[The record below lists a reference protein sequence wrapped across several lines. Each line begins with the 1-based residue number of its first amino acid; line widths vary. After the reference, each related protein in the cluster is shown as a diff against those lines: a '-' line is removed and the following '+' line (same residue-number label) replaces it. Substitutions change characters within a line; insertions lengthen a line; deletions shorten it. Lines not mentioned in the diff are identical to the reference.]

1 MTVAALAA
9 RARGGAWLVWAACVL
24 TAGCATLHSADQGEG
39 ATAVDAPFALQGRLS
54 AKHGDRALAA
64 HVDWRHAPPADDT
77 IALAAP
83 MGQTLAVMTR
93 GPDGVTIDEG
103 NGRHGAAHSF
113 DELTSTAFGVA
124 IPVSGLAWWVRGVP
138 HPGSPYRGQR
148 DGGERL
154 QTLDQDGWA
163 IVYGYADAAAAL
175 PRRVTL
181 TYPDIELRLV
191 IDAWN

>member
-1 MTVAALAA
+1 MALAA
-9 RARGGAWLVWAACVL
+9 CLLV
-24 TAGCATLHSADQGEG
+24 AGCASLHPADQSEG
-39 ATAVDAPFALQGRLS
+39 TQRIDSPFALQGRLS
-54 AKHGDRALAA
+54 AKHSDHALSA
-64 HVDWRHAPPADDT
+64 HVDWHHAPPDDDT
-77 IALAAP
+77 IALATP

-93 GPDGVTIDEG
+93 NQGGVTIDEG
-103 NGRHGAAHSF
+103 NGRHSDARSF
-113 DELTSTAFGVA
+113 DELTSATFGVT
-124 IPVSGLAWWVRGVP
+124 IPVTGLAWWVRAEP
-138 HPGSPYRGQR
+138 HPGSAYRAER

-163 IVYGYADAAAAL
+163 IVYSYADADASL